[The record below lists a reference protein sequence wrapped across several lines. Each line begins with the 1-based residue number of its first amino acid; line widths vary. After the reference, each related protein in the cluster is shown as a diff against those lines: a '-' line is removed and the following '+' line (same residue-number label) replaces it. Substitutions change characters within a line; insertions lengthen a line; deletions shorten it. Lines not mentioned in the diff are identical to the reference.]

1 MAAVNVLEGP
11 RTTLL
16 VAAAQRREAANILRC
31 CCSETGNSDR
41 ILTYCNLLRGE
52 IGPSSF
58 CITEASR
65 LGLDSAGTSKTRS
78 SLMAIRSIIRTD
90 SVLTTTK
97 LHVTYGA
104 QVSDIR
110 NIYLSYKVRFLDA
123 LQASRYKVTCYFDPF
138 HKRYKLSSS

>member
-1 MAAVNVLEGP
+1 MAAVKVLEGP

-58 CITEASR
+58 CITEAAR

-78 SLMAIRSIIRTD
+78 SFMAISSIIQSCRLGAD
-90 SVLTTTK
+90 HDKTTRDLWSSGFWMPCK
-97 LHVTYGA
+97 
-104 QVSDIR
+104 
-110 NIYLSYKVRFLDA
+110 
-123 LQASRYKVTCYFDPF
+123 ASRYKVTCYFDPF